1 MLQPCYPCT
10 TATQGNGGSALH
22 DEGLEASVIDIMTG
36 RRGVLQAMLDV
47 LAWVGALAF
56 VTLIRYDF
64 QLGTISWG
72 RLSLVM
78 LMAVATQM
86 LIGYFAGL
94 YRNRWRLGSFDEAIA
109 VAIGTTLTTTVVSL
123 VVLIGMNHSRQLV
136 PASTVVMGGFV
147 TVVLMAGSR
156 VLGRWALEVS
166 RKPKSAASRVLVFG
180 AGNGGAQVVDAMLA
194 DPHSPYL
201 PVGFIDD
208 DPSKRHFRHRGVTV
222 QGTRKQLARIVRDKR
237 ADTLLIAIPSA
248 GHDLMTEMAE
258 VAEAE
263 GLSVLVLPP
272 VSELFGGHV
281 DVAHIRELDVEDLL
295 GRNPVET
302 DLESIASYLTGRRV
316 LVTGAGGS
324 IGSELSRQ
332 IHRYAPSELIL
343 LDRNEN
349 ALHAV
354 QLSIEGR
361 ALLDSD
367 NIVLADI
374 RDAAA
379 VRQIFESRKPEV
391 VFHAAALKHLPI
403 LERFPSEAFKTNV
416 LGTANVLAAAVAA
429 GVDRF
434 VNVSTDKAAD
444 PSSVLGYTKR
454 LAERI
459 TAQVATESPGTY
471 LSVRFGNVL
480 GSDGSVL
487 RTFRAQVAT
496 GGPITVTHPDV
507 TRYFMTVSEA
517 VQLVIQAGA
526 IGSDGEALV
535 LDMGK
540 PVRIDDV
547 ARRLAAQASRP
558 VKIIYTG
565 LRPGEKCHE
574 VLLGAGEVDVRPVH
588 PLISHVPVPPLATE
602 VASTLSSVPDDA
614 LTEALRHMVTRPV
627 EQVER

>member
-1 MLQPCYPCT
+1 ML
-10 TATQGNGGSALH
+10 
-22 DEGLEASVIDIMTG
+22 DIMTG
-36 RRGVLQAMLDV
+36 RRGVLQGMVDV
-47 LAWVGALAF
+47 VSWVFALVF
-56 VTLIRYDF
+56 VSLIRNDF
-64 QLGTISWG
+64 QLGIISWS
-72 RLSLVM
+72 RLSMVIA
-78 LMAVATQM
+78 MAVACQ
-86 LIGYFAGL
+86 LLVGYLAAL

-109 VAIGTTLTTTVVSL
+109 VAICVTLTTCVVSL
-123 VVLIGMNHSRQLV
+123 VVLIGINHARVLV
-136 PASTVVMGGFV
+136 PASTSVMGGFV
-147 TVVLMAGSR
+147 AVVLMAGSR
-156 VLGRWALEVS
+156 VFARWVLQLS
-166 RKPKSAASRVLVFG
+166 RKPRDAASRVLVFG

-194 DPHSPYL
+194 DPQSPYL

-208 DPSKRHFRHRGVTV
+208 DPAKRHFRHRGISVL
-222 QGTRKQLARIVRDKR
+222 GTRKQIVRAAR
-237 ADTLLIAIPSA
+237 EAQADTLLIAIPSA
-248 GHDLMTEMAE
+248 AHGLMAE
-258 VAEAE
+258 AADLAEQE
-263 GLSVLVLPP
+263 GLNVLVLPP
-272 VSELFGGHV
+272 VAELFGGHV

-302 DLESIASYLTGRRV
+302 DLEAIAGYLTGRRV

-349 ALHAV
+349 ALHSV

-361 ALLDSD
+361 ALLDTD

-374 RDAAA
+374 RDAEA
-379 VRQIFESRKPEV
+379 VRKVFADRRPDV

-403 LERFPSEAFKTNV
+403 LERFPAEAFKTNV
-416 LGTANVLAAAVAA
+416 IGTANVLAAAVAS

-459 TAQVATESPGTY
+459 TAHVAADNPGTF

-487 RTFRAQVAT
+487 RTFRAQVAS

-535 LDMGK
+535 LDMGE

-547 ARRLAAQASRP
+547 ARRLAAQAPRP
-558 VKIIYTG
+558 IKIVYTG

-588 PLISHVPVPPLATE
+588 PLISHVPVPPLSVGTATQ
-602 VASTLSSVPDDA
+602 LPDLPCDEM
-614 LTEALRHMVTRPV
+614 TGALRTLVARPV

>member
-1 MLQPCYPCT
+1 ML
-10 TATQGNGGSALH
+10 
-22 DEGLEASVIDIMTG
+22 EIMTG

-47 LAWVGALAF
+47 LAWVVALVF
-56 VTLIRYDF
+56 VTLIRHDF
-64 QLGTISWG
+64 QLGTVSWSRISMVIVMAAG
-72 RLSLVM
+72 VQLV
-78 LMAVATQM
+78 V
-86 LIGYFAGL
+86 GYLAAL

-109 VAIGTTLTTTVVSL
+109 VAICASLTTSIVSL
-123 VVLIGMNHSRQLV
+123 VVLIGINHSRVLV
-136 PASTVVMGGFV
+136 SASTSVMGGFV
-147 TVVLMAGSR
+147 AVVLMEGSR
-156 VLGRWALEVS
+156 ISGRTILQVS
-166 RKPKSAASRVLVFG
+166 RRPRSAASRVLVLG
-180 AGNGGAQVVDAMLA
+180 AGNGGAQVVEAMLA

-208 DPSKRHFRHRGVTV
+208 DPSKRHFRHRGIAVLGNRT
-222 QGTRKQLARIVRDKR
+222 QIPRAARAQR

-248 GHDLMTEMAE
+248 AHGL
-258 VAEAE
+258 VAEAAELAESE
-263 GLSVLVLPP
+263 GLAVLVLPP
-272 VSELFGGHV
+272 VGELFGGHV
-281 DVAHIRELDVEDLL
+281 GVDHIRELDVEDLL

-302 DLESIASYLTGRRV
+302 DLEAIAGYLTGRRV

-332 IHRYAPSELIL
+332 IHRYAPSELFL

-361 ALLDSD
+361 ALLDQD
-367 NIVLADI
+367 NIVLANI
-374 RDAAA
+374 RDADAIMR
-379 VRQIFESRKPEV
+379 VFETCRPEV

-403 LERFPSEAFKTNV
+403 LERYPSEAFKTNV
-416 LGTANVLAAAVAA
+416 LGTANVLRAAVAT

-459 TAQVATESPGTY
+459 TAQVAIDSPGTY

-487 RTFRAQVAT
+487 RTFRSQVAS

-507 TRYFMTVSEA
+507 TRYFMTVAEA
-517 VQLVIQAGA
+517 VQLVIQAAA

-535 LDMGK
+535 LDMGE

-547 ARRLAAQASRP
+547 ARRLAAQAPRP
-558 VKIIYTG
+558 IKIVYTG

-574 VLLGAGEVDVRPVH
+574 VLLGVGEVDVRPAH
-588 PLISHVPVPPLATE
+588 PLISHVPVPPLPITILDHVSDIPEAELTE
-602 VASTLSSVPDDA
+602 VLQRLVG
-614 LTEALRHMVTRPV
+614 RPI
-627 EQVER
+627 EQIDR

>member
-1 MLQPCYPCT
+1 
-10 TATQGNGGSALH
+10 
-22 DEGLEASVIDIMTG
+22 
-36 RRGVLQAMLDV
+36 
-47 LAWVGALAF
+47 LAF
-56 VTLIRYDF
+56 VTLIRHDF
-64 QLGTISWG
+64 QLSTVSWSRISMVI
-72 RLSLVM
+72 VM
-78 LMAVATQM
+78 AAGVQ
-86 LIGYFAGL
+86 LIVGYLAAL

-109 VAIGTTLTTTVVSL
+109 VAICASLTTSIVSL
-123 VVLIGMNHSRQLV
+123 VVLIGINHSRVLV
-136 PASTVVMGGFV
+136 PASTSVMGGFV
-147 TVVLMAGSR
+147 AVVLMEGSR
-156 VLGRWALEVS
+156 ITGRTVLQVS
-166 RKPKSAASRVLVFG
+166 RRPRSAASRVLVLG
-180 AGNGGAQVVDAMLA
+180 AGNGGAQVVEAMLA

-208 DPSKRHFRHRGVTV
+208 DPAKRHFRHRGIAVLGGRS
-222 QGTRKQLARIVRDKR
+222 QIPRAAREQH

-248 GHDLMTEMAE
+248 AHGL
-258 VAEAE
+258 VAEAAELAERE
-263 GLSVLVLPP
+263 GLAVLVLPP
-272 VSELFGGHV
+272 VGELFGGHV
-281 DVAHIRELDVEDLL
+281 GVDHIRELDVEDLL

-302 DLESIASYLTGRRV
+302 DLEAIAGYLTGRRV

-332 IHRYAPSELIL
+332 IHRYAPSELFL

-361 ALLDSD
+361 ALLDQE

-374 RDAAA
+374 RDDDAIMR
-379 VRQIFESRKPEV
+379 VFETCRPEV

-403 LERFPSEAFKTNV
+403 LERYPSGAFKTNV
-416 LGTANVLAAAVAA
+416 LGTANVLRAAVAT

-459 TAQVATESPGTY
+459 TAQVAIDSPGTY

-487 RTFRAQVAT
+487 RTFRSQVAS

-507 TRYFMTVSEA
+507 TRYFMTVAEA
-517 VQLVIQAGA
+517 VQLVIQAAA

-535 LDMGK
+535 LDMGE

-547 ARRLAAQASRP
+547 ARRLAAQSPRP
-558 VKIIYTG
+558 IKIVYTG

-574 VLLGAGEVDVRPVH
+574 VLLGTGEVDVRPAH
-588 PLISHVPVPPLATE
+588 PLISHVPVPPL
-602 VASTLSSVPDDA
+602 STSILDDVSGTPDA
-614 LTEALRHMVTRPV
+614 ELTAVLQRLVTRPT
-627 EQVER
+627 EQIDR